1 MFDPHVGRHV
11 LIPVYFLVWGALAEG
26 AGVAEAFGAVE
37 AAGVTEAAGDAVAE
51 ALGGAEGVEAWVAA
65 TRTVVPLVRE
75 SDGFTITLSDS
86 LTPLR
91 ISD

>member
-11 LIPVYFLVWGALAEG
+11 LIPVYFLVWGALAER

-37 AAGVTEAAGDAVAE
+37 AAGVTEAAGDAAE